1 MKPEYNI
8 ARFTAPARNNI
19 SGVTTCQRKG
29 RVIQHGCVIRRG
41 YCDGYYAT
49 KKDQQWKFPKKIAF
63 KFASGRR
70 WNVIR
75 SLFVALCFLFGRGNW
90 VESESLELEL
100 VSVKTF
106 ARHMLLGE

>member
-1 MKPEYNI
+1 M
-8 ARFTAPARNNI
+8 
-19 SGVTTCQRKG
+19 
-29 RVIQHGCVIRRG
+29 
-41 YCDGYYAT
+41 

-75 SLFVALCFLFGRGNW
+75 SLFVVSCEATGALRFLFGHGNS
-90 VESESLELEL
+90 VEFESLELEL
-100 VSVKTF
+100 EFVKTF